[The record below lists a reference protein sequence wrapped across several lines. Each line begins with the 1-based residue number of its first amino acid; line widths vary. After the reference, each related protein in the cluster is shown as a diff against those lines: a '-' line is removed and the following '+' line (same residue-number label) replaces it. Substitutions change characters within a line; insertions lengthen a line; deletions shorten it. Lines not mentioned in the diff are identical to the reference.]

1 MGKLLGNKVRYF
13 TLLVACGLLLSGT
26 RQAYASSPGNNYG
39 ISKVSAGIQR
49 EPKAAKKA
57 RLKQAAKDKKLKK
70 DYEKFV
76 KNNQK
81 RSIEIQTPEVQA
93 RMKQNQKDANSQ
105 YKAKKKNNS
114 TRTRKAGRK
123 YAR

>member
-1 MGKLLGNKVRYF
+1 MEKMLGNKVLYIS
-13 TLLVACGLLLSGT
+13 LLLTFGLFFSAS
-26 RQAYASSPGNNYG
+26 RQAYCIAPLNNYG
-39 ISKVSAGIQR
+39 ISEIFAGIQK

-123 YAR
+123 YAL